1 MGVLTIRNVDDEVIA
16 RLKARAKAN
25 HRSLEGELR
34 HILSRHAVPNLHLG
48 LVRERVRAAYGSA
61 PAVRDDTTDSR
72 SEATDP
78 CPDAEA
84 ERVEWLGAMRDMGEI
99 TGDIISP
106 VSEPSDWD
114 VYRSDAMPS
123 APRPTGLASFRSTTG
138 CPTRSGAIGVT
149 VMWIRPRSCSS
160 AARATAPSHGP
171 ASTARQPYRAT
182 GCGGV

>member
-34 HILSRHAVPNLHLG
+34 HILSRHAIPKLDLG

-72 SEATDP
+72 EANDP
-78 CPDAEA
+78 CHDAEA
-84 ERVEWLGAMRDMGEI
+84 EQVEWLGAMRDMGEI

-106 VSEPSDWD
+106 VSELSDWD
-114 VYRSDAMPS
+114 VYRSDAIS
-123 APRPTGLASFRSTTG
+123 GEDDREAP
-138 CPTRSGAIGVT
+138 
-149 VMWIRPRSCSS
+149 
-160 AARATAPSHGP
+160 
-171 ASTARQPYRAT
+171 
-182 GCGGV
+182 